1 MKPGAMEP
9 WDILTLNDIIKD
21 KVDTQNRK
29 LKEHKDRL
37 DMKKF
42 YDTQVEAK
50 RQQKQNEKE
59 YD

>member
-9 WDILTLNDIIKD
+9 WDILALNEIIKD

-42 YDTQVEAK
+42 YDSQVEAK
-50 RQQKQNEKE
+50 R
-59 YD
+59 